1 MDGWSDLFISD
12 NIEQQQFN
20 WNMNGKEKG
29 SRKTTTTDEK
39 KKDAKINRMN
49 NRHDDDRKFFSNV
62 FLILKF

>member
-39 KKDAKINRMN
+39 KKMLKLTEWITDMMMIGNSFQM
-49 NRHDDDRKFFSNV
+49 FF
-62 FLILKF
+62 